1 MVGRN
6 ATCRPSTATGSRFDV
21 TDRGPR
27 DGPAVVCLHGFP
39 QDSTAYD
46 GVAPLLVERGMRVL
60 APDQR
65 GYSPGARPTGRS
77 AYALPELVA
86 DVLALLDTA
95 GIEAAHVVGHDW
107 GGAVAWALAGRH
119 ADRVLSLTALSTPHP
134 AAMRGA
140 ALRSSQGVRSAY
152 MAVFQ
157 LPWLPE
163 TVALADGGHLLR
175 SALRASGLPA
185 QRADHYAERMS
196 EPGALRSAL
205 GWYRA
210 ILPSRGYGA
219 GRIGVP
225 TGYLWGSR
233 DPFFARAA
241 AEGTR
246 DFVRGQFTVRELP
259 DAGHWLPETRPA
271 EVADMVLEVADSAA
285 SRPQR

>member
-1 MVGRN
+1 VQIFRRDGF
-6 ATCRPSTATGSRFDV
+6 RFDV

-39 QDSTAYD
+39 QDSTSYD

-65 GYSPGARPTGRS
+65 GYSPGARPAGRS

-86 DVLALLDTA
+86 DVLTLLDTA
-95 GIEAAHVVGHDW
+95 GIDAAHVVGHDW

-119 ADRVLSLTALSTPHP
+119 PDRVRSVTALSTPHP
-134 AAMRGA
+134 AAMRA
-140 ALRSSQGVRSAY
+140 AGLRSSQAARSAY
-152 MAVFQ
+152 MTVFR

-163 TVALADGGHLLR
+163 TVALAGRAHLLR
-175 SALRASGLPA
+175 SGLRASGLPGR
-185 QRADHYAERMS
+185 QADHYAERMS
-196 EPGALRSAL
+196 EPGALRAAL

-210 ILPSRGYGA
+210 IPASRGHGA

-225 TGYLWGSR
+225 AGYLWGSR

-246 DFVRGQFTVRELP
+246 DFVRGPYTVRELP
-259 DAGHWLPETRPA
+259 DAGHWLPETCPA
-271 EVADMVLEVADSAA
+271 EVAAMVLKVVDGAA
-285 SRPQR
+285 RGSQR

>member
-1 MVGRN
+1 VQTFHRDGL
-6 ATCRPSTATGSRFDV
+6 RFDV

-39 QDSTAYD
+39 QDSTSYD
-46 GVAPLLVERGMRVL
+46 GVAPILVERGLRVL

-65 GYSPGARPTGRS
+65 GYSPGARPDGRS

-95 GIEAAHVVGHDW
+95 GIDAAHVVGHDW

-119 ADRVLSLTALSTPHP
+119 PDRVRSVTALSTPHP
-134 AAMRGA
+134 GALQAAG
-140 ALRSSQGVRSAY
+140 LRSSQGVRSAY
-152 MAVFQ
+152 MALFQ

-163 TVALADGGHLLR
+163 RVALADGAHLLR
-175 SALRASGLPA
+175 SGLRASGLPA
-185 QRADHYAERMS
+185 HQADHYAERMS
-196 EPGALRSAL
+196 EPGALRGAL
-205 GWYRA
+205 AWYRA
-210 ILPSRGYGA
+210 IPASRGYGA
-219 GRIGVP
+219 GRIRVP
-225 TGYLWGSR
+225 AGYLWGSR

-246 DFVRGQFTVRELP
+246 AFVRGSYAVRELP
-259 DAGHWLPETRPA
+259 DAGHWLPETQPN
-271 EVADMVLEVADSAA
+271 EVAEMVLEVADEAA